1 MSSYPYDAL
10 LTTHFQKNAGFLAP
24 LARTA
29 WGGAKGLAG
38 QALKSV
44 PGFASQF
51 SDNPAIQIGGSF
63 MRGGQT
69 GQMAGQFHAHASS
82 GVSNTGPS
90 LFGWTP
96 GAKQGSTT
104 GRYSYASDTSLS
116 SPRENQ
122 AAATY
127 RLKSANDDHTM
138 LHHALH
144 AAPYVAWL
152 GSQAADATGH
162 PTLSKAL
169 SAGAYLGYAGASAH
183 DALTNPKEK
192 VTGAIDAL
200 ALTAMLGSDIARW
213 RQAPS
218 NPTP

>member
-1 MSSYPYDAL
+1 MSSYPYDSI
-10 LTTHFQKNAGFLAP
+10 LTPHFQKNAGFLAP

-29 WGGAKGLAG
+29 WSGAKELAVGQAG
-38 QALKSV
+38 QV
-44 PGFASQF
+44 
-51 SDNPAIQIGGSF
+51 AIQ
-63 MRGGQT
+63 
-69 GQMAGQFHAHASS
+69 FHNHASS
-82 GVSNTGPS
+82 NASAGPS
-90 LFGWTP
+90 FFGWWP
-96 GAKQGSTT
+96 GAKQGS
-104 GRYSYASDTSLS
+104 LS
-116 SPRENQ
+116 SPREKQ

-127 RLKSANDDHTM
+127 RLKSANDDHTP
-138 LHHALH
+138 LHYALH

-183 DALTNPKEK
+183 DAFTGKTP
-192 VTGAIDAL
+192 TDRGAGAIDAL

-218 NPTP
+218 TPTH

>member
-1 MSSYPYDAL
+1 MYSYPYDAL
-10 LTTHFQKNAGFLAP
+10 LTPHFQKNAGFLAP

-29 WGGAKGLAG
+29 WSGAKGLAG

-63 MRGGQT
+63 LRGGQT
-69 GQMAGQFHAHASS
+69 GQMASQFHAHASS

-96 GAKQGSTT
+96 GAKQGS
-104 GRYSYASDTSLS
+104 LS

-127 RLKSANDDHTM
+127 QLKSANDDHTM

-152 GSQAADATGH
+152 SSQAADATGH

-169 SAGAYLGYAGASAH
+169 SAGAYLGYAGSSAH

-218 NPTP
+218 NPTH